1 MASLVASELALASLM
16 EREKFHGR
24 VRGRSQPC
32 AHPGCPEAGEFPAP
46 ARFGQRSGFDG
57 PGEWQWLC
65 LEHVREFNTR
75 YDWFKDMTPDEI
87 AAAHRVATG
96 RWRDMC
102 QALQSGSPADLVARG
117 EALLDSVDALTHCW
131 ERSLQLLLD

>member
-1 MASLVASELALASLM
+1 M
-16 EREKFHGR
+16 EREKFHAGR

-32 AHPGCPEAGEFPAP
+32 AHPGCPEAGEFRAP

-87 AAAHRVATG
+87 AAAQTPYAGWATETG
-96 RWRDMC
+96 PSHGWAPIC
-102 QALQSGSPADLVARG
+102 LPSGAISMIPLTRYRRASAIG
-117 EALLDSVDALTHCW
+117 HQPNALTANTCLPKTARH
-131 ERSLQLLLD
+131 